1 MLFYYF
7 NLEGPF
13 FLLLP
18 RRVYTSFFPLSLLG
32 VGTGIGVSWG
42 QMIFISFYGVG
53 GRSADYLGTHCLAHK
68 EANEAGNSNGFD
80 GSEMGYTRHEEKRHD
95 PT

>member
-1 MLFYYF
+1 
-7 NLEGPF
+7 
-13 FLLLP
+13 
-18 RRVYTSFFPLSLLG
+18 
-32 VGTGIGVSWG
+32 
-42 QMIFISFYGVG
+42 MIFISFYGVG